1 MELINS
7 FKKYLIRTTKDMVIK
22 NAKEALEKETDR
34 SRYFGELYGSMM
46 LDVDTFWSHIN
57 YPPQAILN
65 AGVTNDVLEA
75 LEMSKNKHLIP
86 ENRRSA
92 VVVANREY
100 FRQNYIEEN
109 EYYRQLAGLRPLNS
123 EPILLSKAYLEP
135 CGYTGDKD
143 SVAVDELPEEIAKL
157 LELSGEIERLK
168 ETYPK
173 AKYLDHIGNRKIP
186 IVTAR
191 RAEDFQL
198 LYFPRL
204 DTAYRFYKDFV
215 HTYEDVRIYYM
226 TRIYNYSISDMYPEY
241 HQFIGFMIL
250 MTTIERII
258 NTVFKVVVDRDF
270 YDLESIRIFLSEFN
284 IPFVQLFS
292 IAQQQLLVKNMNI
305 LLRQKGDMEVLYN
318 TLELLGYGN
327 FDLYKY
333 ILVKQ
338 HKLHKE
344 NDETQPVPIF
354 YYKTILDENGN
365 EALVLDSE
373 RMYDYYF
380 YAVPMDQLDIVLG
393 GPRDD
398 NAYTYSQ
405 VTLNDPTWLEDNEL
419 AIAKD
424 NMKMNYTETK
434 YAMLTLDYH
443 VQAVSSEI
451 TYLTR
456 LILDKKIQTSV
467 ITTEMSMFSSDEISI
482 FDVWCTLICL
492 ICKRNQLESKIV
504 DTRDLDLVVWGWN
517 FHADF
522 QSIKDMIESKPNI
535 YDQEL
540 LKYVKHFVI
549 GSIADIDTAIH
560 SIKEVKRILTATCLH
575 TSDPIVYHAN
585 MKLYNTVMLQELDN
599 ESILKLKNGSLAE
612 TYDQLLRERNP
623 EIMEILDLIETPD
636 DCIDYINYIG
646 TKMAT
651 MFPSTEYLSYLNPID
666 KTLLEAILTILRTF
680 KSFTVDIKDSNTV
693 YRFDDRFTNMMK
705 MMDKS
710 WMEVHLK
717 TAEKALYYNDNIH
730 LFASKV
736 NLEDRL
742 KVLDGLTF
750 EAHTSTHDAIILRD
764 DRFWFFGFVNIQTG
778 DSMHVD
784 DGIRNAHCEIDVS
797 SKMDLHD
804 GFGMWWEDELPDYVR
819 RKLDRLKR
827 R

>member
-7 FKKYLIRTTKDMVIK
+7 FKKYLIRTTQKMVVK
-22 NAKEALEKETDR
+22 NAKLANEKETDR
-34 SRYFGELYGSMM
+34 SRMVGGVYGSIM
-46 LDVDTFWSHIN
+46 LEMDTFWSHIN
-57 YPPQAILN
+57 YHPQVILD
-65 AGVTNDVLEA
+65 AGVTNSVEEA
-75 LEMSKNKHLIP
+75 IAMSKDKNLIP
-86 ENRRSA
+86 ESLRDA
-92 VVVANREY
+92 VVIANREY
-100 FRQNYIEEN
+100 FRLNYVEEN
-109 EYYRQLAGLRPLNS
+109 GYYREIAGLRPLDA
-123 EPILLSKAYLEP
+123 EPILLSKAYLEQY
-135 CGYTGDKD
+135 GYTGTED
-143 SVAVDELPEEIAKL
+143 ALPIDELPIEVAKL
-157 LELSGEIERLK
+157 LELSGEIERIK
-168 ETYPK
+168 KTYPN
-173 AKYLDHIGNRKIP
+173 AKYLNYIGERKVSIP
-186 IVTAR
+186 MAR

-215 HTYEDVRIYYM
+215 YTYEDVRIYYM
-226 TRIYNYSISDMYPEY
+226 TRIYNYSIADMYPEY

-250 MTTIERII
+250 MTTIERMI

-305 LLRQKGDMEVLYN
+305 LLRQKGNMEVLYN

-344 NDETQPVPIF
+344 NDEAQPVPVF
-354 YYKTILDENGN
+354 YYKTMVDDEGN
-365 EALVLDSE
+365 AILVLDTE
-373 RMYDYYF
+373 QMYDYYF
-380 YAVPMDQLDIVLG
+380 YAVPMNQLDISLG

-424 NMKMNYTETK
+424 KMDMNYTETK

-451 TYLTR
+451 AYLTR
-456 LILDKKIQTSV
+456 LILDKKPQTSV
-467 ITTEMSMFSSDEISI
+467 ITVEMSMFSSDPISL
-482 FDVWCTLICL
+482 FDIWCTLICL
-492 ICKRNQLESKIV
+492 ICKRNELESNVVPTNDI
-504 DTRDLDLVVWGWN
+504 DLVVWGWN

-522 QSIKDMIESKPNI
+522 QAIQEMIESKPEL

-540 LKYVKHFVI
+540 LKYIKPFVI
-549 GSIADIDTAIH
+549 GSIADVDTAI
-560 SIKEVKRILTATCLH
+560 SCIKGVKRVITATCLH
-575 TSDPIVYHAN
+575 TNDPVVYHAN

-599 ESILKLKNGSLAE
+599 ESILTLKDGSLAK
-612 TYDQLLRERNP
+612 TYEQFLRERNP
-623 EIMEILDLIETPD
+623 EIMEILDLIEGPD

-651 MFPSTEYLSYLNPID
+651 LLPSTEYLSYLNPID

-705 MMDKS
+705 MMDKA

-717 TAEKALYYNDNIH
+717 TAEKALYYNDVIH
-730 LFASKV
+730 EFHSEIS
-736 NLEDRL
+736 LEDRL
-742 KVLDGLTF
+742 NVLDGLTF

-764 DRFWFFGFVNIQTG
+764 DRFWFFGFVKVKTG
-778 DSMHVD
+778 DRMAID
-784 DGIRNAHCEIDVS
+784 DGIAGATVNVSTS
-797 SKMDLHD
+797 SKMNMHD
-804 GFGMWWEDELPDYVR
+804 GYGMWWEDEIPDYVR